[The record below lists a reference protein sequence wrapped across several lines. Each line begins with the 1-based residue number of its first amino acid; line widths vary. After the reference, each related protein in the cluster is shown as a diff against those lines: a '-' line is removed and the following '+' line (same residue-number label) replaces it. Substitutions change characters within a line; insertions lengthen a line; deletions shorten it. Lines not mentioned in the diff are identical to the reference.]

1 MLAIYVIALIIAGVP
16 QGFAN
21 IITYAQI
28 ADCVDYM
35 EWKTGERGEGICFAM
50 QTFINKIGIA
60 LGAAFSCFGLAW
72 AGIGDATQWSNIV
85 VTDAAAK
92 LSAQQF
98 LIGITLILPGASM
111 ILSAI
116 PYFFYDFNEK
126 EQAIAVAEIAE
137 RKAAKAAAA
146 ESAQIEPQDPP
157 ALQPEA

>member
-1 MLAIYVIALIIAGVP
+1 
-16 QGFAN
+16 
-21 IITYAQI
+21 
-28 ADCVDYM
+28 
-35 EWKTGERGEGICFAM
+35 
-50 QTFINKIGIA
+50 
-60 LGAAFSCFGLAW
+60 
-72 AGIGDATQWSNIV
+72 
-85 VTDAAAK
+85 
-92 LSAQQF
+92 
-98 LIGITLILPGASM
+98 M